1 MNKLNAIIIE
11 DEVPAA
17 RLLHSMITRLR
28 PQWTLTIIPGSV
40 DEAVAWF
47 KDNPQPD
54 LIFLDIQLADGNAFD
69 FLSAVHPSSIIIFTT
84 AYDQYAIRAFT
95 VNSIDYILKPIDETR
110 LLDAIIKYET
120 LQNKGIS
127 RPQEYLDTLL
137 DTLQH
142 KERRYR
148 TRFLIYGADRF
159 WSLQVTDIAYF
170 YSENKITFAVTQK
183 GQEHIIDLSLNKLME
198 QLDPEQFFRANR
210 QIIISIA
217 SIDHAEPYF
226 NGKIVVSVLP
236 PYKAQITIREVC
248 RNARCTSFFVHHYT
262 NLFTFFKL
270 RSFEDFFDLCV
281 PSI

>member
-11 DEVPAA
+11 DEIPAA

-28 PQWTLTIIPGSV
+28 PQWTLTIVPGSV
-40 DEAVAWF
+40 DEAASWF
-47 KDNPQPD
+47 KENPQPD

-69 FLSAVHPSSIIIFTT
+69 FLSTVQPSSVIIFTT

-120 LQNKGIS
+120 LQNKGIPH
-127 RPQEYLDTLL
+127 PQEYLNTLL

-159 WSLQVTDIAYF
+159 WSLQVADIAYF
-170 YSENKITFAVTQK
+170 YSENKITFAVTK
-183 GQEHIIDLSLNKLME
+183 K
-198 QLDPEQFFRANR
+198 EQFFRANR
-210 QIIISIA
+210 QVIISID

-226 NGKIVVSVLP
+226 NGKIAISVLP
-236 PYKAQITIREVC
+236 PYKSQITISEEKL
-248 RNARCTSFFVHHYT
+248 SS
-262 NLFTFFKL
+262 FKL
-270 RSFEDFFDLCV
+270 WLNY
-281 PSI
+281 

>member
-1 MNKLNAIIIE
+1 MSKLNAIIIE

-17 RLLHSMITRLR
+17 RLLHSMISRLR
-28 PQWTLTIIPGSV
+28 PQWNLTIVAGNV
-40 DEAVAWF
+40 DEAVTWF
-47 KDNPQPD
+47 KANPHPD

-69 FLSAVHPSSIIIFTT
+69 FLSTAHPTSIIIFTT

-110 LLDAIIKYET
+110 LLDAIIKYEA
-120 LQNKGIS
+120 LQGSGI
-127 RPQEYLDTLL
+127 PQPKEYMDTLL

-142 KERRYR
+142 KDRRYR

-159 WSLQVTDIAYF
+159 WSLQVADIAYF
-170 YSENKITFAVTQK
+170 YSENKVTFAVTRK

-210 QIIISIA
+210 QIIISIDA
-217 SIDHAEPYF
+217 IDHAEPYF

-236 PYKAQITIREVC
+236 PYKSQITISEEKL
-248 RNARCTSFFVHHYT
+248 SS
-262 NLFTFFKL
+262 FKL
-270 RSFEDFFDLCV
+270 WLNY
-281 PSI
+281 

>member
-1 MNKLNAIIIE
+1 M
-11 DEVPAA
+11 DTD
-17 RLLHSMITRLR
+17 HYT
-28 PQWTLTIIPGSV
+28 GSV

-236 PYKAQITIREVC
+236 PYKAQITISEEKL
-248 RNARCTSFFVHHYT
+248 SS
-262 NLFTFFKL
+262 FKL
-270 RSFEDFFDLCV
+270 WLNY
-281 PSI
+281 

>member
-1 MNKLNAIIIE
+1 M
-11 DEVPAA
+11 DTD
-17 RLLHSMITRLR
+17 HYT
-28 PQWTLTIIPGSV
+28 GSV

-137 DTLQH
+137 IPCNIKKDVTVH
-142 KERRYR
+142 
-148 TRFLIYGADRF
+148 A
-159 WSLQVTDIAYF
+159 SLF
-170 YSENKITFAVTQK
+170 
-183 GQEHIIDLSLNKLME
+183 ME
-198 QLDPEQFFRANR
+198 PT
-210 QIIISIA
+210 
-217 SIDHAEPYF
+217 
-226 NGKIVVSVLP
+226 VSG
-236 PYKAQITIREVC
+236 
-248 RNARCTSFFVHHYT
+248 
-262 NLFTFFKL
+262 LFK
-270 RSFEDFFDLCV
+270 
-281 PSI
+281 